1 MSPKSKKS
9 NKNNKQNDGD
19 NFLIHGHNNHI
30 DSDSEGKNR
39 EMSINSELF
48 YGMNNRSVEPLD
60 RTPSLGATVGR
71 GFSIVNSNNNT
82 STNANSLSKRRQSF
96 NKSKAM
102 KGNNASNSDFSNQNT
117 AIRRPSENLEPF
129 QFKHPFGSQP
139 NTIIKNTGNIK
150 NVKKDALMPP
160 RSNSITS
167 LLGAAAMMNSDS
179 KRNSLVNFNMNDLDK
194 INNNNSGSNNTG
206 AMKPPK
212 KLPVTQKQQNNNEIM
227 EMHKAPSMSEFDF
240 FGANGRKDSFKAPSF
255 IPQSLNDL
263 DTDIFLNRKNSNIR
277 GSIVLENNANRYSRT
292 FSSGMQQFL
301 NQNFGTRSDMHNA
314 LSSDANNNNNSNIPK
329 RNENNQNQR
338 RRNSSIGASQFADY
352 IKGNE
357 NAISDDEDDD
367 HHPLHRSGHHQTSD
381 VRGHRSGNSD
391 YENNKDDGMTTDDM
405 IQLAHAAALAGG
417 VPLSQQQHK
426 QSFRN
431 SFIGN
436 GVNLQSLLQQ
446 DPTLSGNFNG
456 RGRRSIR
463 ANSNTPMPMGTP
475 PLHAFGNSFS
485 MMNNMGLNVAITSD
499 EEDNHSLSHHSN
511 DFDLFNQSGGLR
523 DSFFNGLSGQASFP
537 TGSSSTKGSAKG
549 KTKANKKNG
558 TSLKKKNSKA
568 AADPAVSEAK
578 KQNRIVADAA
588 FEAAAH
594 ASSLATINKQE
605 KESFATQRRGKKLE
619 KSKKLKMNNIINPPI
634 MSTNSSVKNSKK
646 KGILQGN
653 GTSEPNIINENK
665 RFMGQGVISEFNTTN
680 KKSENVRSMKSFG
693 KIMKPSDFLT
703 TTLTTSMEPTSK
715 NASNKKSTGLKR
727 KLPSTES
734 NKKKAVAKDRSSF
747 GGKSEENEALNKN
760 RTQDEVEAAAA
771 LQIIA
776 KSESPL
782 PPYNRKDSMVQGVD
796 THLIHNDEVDQMDID
811 MKNQLMNAS
820 YDGYGDEDYEYNNNN
835 YQDDASNFNEED
847 EDIDYNEVEASDE
860 EMQFEHDSSESSELL
875 SVKTTNDEKV
885 KTKRKPRASTK
896 KTASNEAKKQTRSR
910 AAPVA
915 RKPPVLL
922 AEPIRVANPIIPQI
936 KNENDDV
943 SIRNS
948 LTEGERNSA
957 ESSLKPEGSQN
968 TGNNNDN
975 VAVLGATNVDQL
987 MLILQ
992 ARQKGFQKHIKKTS
1006 DGKLDI
1012 FSNPDIIPPAVELV
1026 GGVDKPKVNEDAQHF
1041 SHGKEDD
1048 HEHSSSSN
1056 ESSVNS
1062 SNRKMYV
1069 CKYCKKQFSQ
1079 TTHLEVH
1086 VRSHVGLKPYTCE
1099 HCGKSF
1105 TQGGNLR
1112 THIRLHTGEQPF
1124 KCDICTKR
1132 FSRKGNLQAHMLTH
1146 DKSKPFPCKLD
1157 DCEKS
1162 FTQLG
1167 NLKSHQN
1174 KFHSTTLNNL
1184 TLKLA
1189 EGLTGEESNEELQ
1202 ALDYLGSLYKNSN
1215 RGIKGRG
1222 KKQLSET
1229 EA

>member
-1 MSPKSKKS
+1 MSPKVKD
-9 NKNNKQNDGD
+9 NKNNKHDED
-19 NFLIHGHNNHI
+19 SFLINDQNNHSE
-30 DSDSEGKNR
+30 SDVEGKNR

-48 YGMNNRSVEPLD
+48 YNLNNRSVEPLD
-60 RTPSLGATVGR
+60 RTPSIGATISR
-71 GFSIVNSNNNT
+71 GFSIVNSNNQ
-82 STNANSLSKRRQSF
+82 SSGLSKRRQSF

-102 KGNNASNSDFSNQNT
+102 KNNNSDSNNQNT

-129 QFKHPFGSQP
+129 QFKHPFGQP
-139 NTIIKNTGNIK
+139 NTVIKHT
-150 NVKKDALMPP
+150 NVKPNKKDSLLPP

-194 INNNNSGSNNTG
+194 IQNNSGSNNVGT
-206 AMKPPK
+206 MKPPK
-212 KLPVTQKQQNNNEIM
+212 KLPITQKQQNNDIQDV
-227 EMHKAPSMSEFDF
+227 HKAPSMSEFDF
-240 FGANGRKDSFKAPSF
+240 FGSSGRKDSFKAPSF
-255 IPQSLNDL
+255 IPQSFNDM
-263 DTDIFLNRKNSNIR
+263 DTDIFLNRKNSNVR
-277 GSIVLENNANRYSRT
+277 GSMVMDNHNGRYSRT

-301 NQNFGTRSDMHNA
+301 NQNFGSRPDLNNG
-314 LSSDANNNNNSNIPK
+314 LSSDLNNNTNSNISRTK
-329 RNENNQNQR
+329 DTNQNNR
-338 RRNSSIGASQFADY
+338 RTPSVGASQFADY

-357 NAISDDEDDD
+357 NAISDDDEDD
-367 HHPLHRSGHHQTSD
+367 HHPLHRPHQTSD
-381 VRGHRSGNSD
+381 LRGQRNGMND
-391 YENNKDDGMTTDDM
+391 YDKDDGMTTDDM

-426 QSFRN
+426 QSFRS

-446 DPTLSGNFNG
+446 DPTLSGNFSG

-463 ANSNTPMPMGTP
+463 ANSNTPMPMATP

-499 EEDNHSLSHHSN
+499 EEDSHNLSNHNN
-511 DFDLFNQSGGLR
+511 DFDLFNQAGGLR
-523 DSFFNGLSGQASFP
+523 DSFVNGLSGQ
-537 TGSSSTKGSAKG
+537 GQLMNSSSSKSSKG
-549 KTKANKKNG
+549 KKKKMKKS
-558 TSLKKKNSKA
+558 TTLKKKNIKTTNDSA
-568 AADPAVSEAK
+568 ALQAK
-578 KQNRIVADAA
+578 RQNRIIADAA

-594 ASSLATINKQE
+594 ASSLATMNKQE
-605 KESFATQRRGKKLE
+605 KESSATQRRGKKLE
-619 KSKKLKMNNIINPPI
+619 KPKKLKMNNI
-634 MSTNSSVKNSKK
+634 TTSSVM
-646 KGILQGN
+646 N
-653 GTSEPNIINENK
+653 GTLMKTNKRRSTAQSNEPNIINENK
-665 RFMGQGVISEFNTTN
+665 KFMGQGVISEFNTN
-680 KKSENVRSMKSFG
+680 KKSETSRSMKSFG

-703 TTLTTSMEPTSK
+703 TTLTSSMEPTNKGASK
-715 NASNKKSTGLKR
+715 RTGANKR
-727 KLPSTES
+727 KLPAAES
-734 NKKKAVAKDRSSF
+734 NKKKLVNKGDLKDKNDETDDVLNRS
-747 GGKSEENEALNKN
+747 

-782 PPYNRKDSMVQGVD
+782 PSNNRKDSMVQGVD
-796 THLIHNDEVDQMDID
+796 THLIHNEVDQMDLD
-811 MKNQLMNAS
+811 MKNQLMNAT
-820 YDGYGDEDYEYNNNN
+820 YEGYGNDGYDYSN
-835 YQDDASNFNEED
+835 YHDNGSN
-847 EDIDYNEVEASDE
+847 SDE
-860 EMQFEHDSSESSELL
+860 EEVVNYNDVSEQEDPGNETESSKEPS
-875 SVKTTNDEKV
+875 SVKETPSERV
-885 KTKRKPRASTK
+885 KPKRKPRSTTK
-896 KTASNEAKKQTRSR
+896 RAGSNEGKKATRSK
-910 AAPVA
+910 ASQGV

-922 AEPIRVANPIIPQI
+922 AEPIRVANPIIPQMKI
-936 KNENDDV
+936 ETKEK
-943 SIRNS
+943 S
-948 LTEGERNSA
+948 TEKEGEGEGDVMSVKRE
-957 ESSLKPEGSQN
+957 ESENVN
-968 TGNNNDN
+968 TNEN

-1012 FSNPDIIPPAVELV
+1012 YSNPDIIPPAVELV
-1026 GGVDKPKVNEDAQHF
+1026 GGVDKPKVNEDHHF
-1041 SHGKEDD
+1041 SHSKNEDPESKD
-1048 HEHSSSSN
+1048 PSTESN
-1056 ESSVNS
+1056 VT

-1086 VRSHVGLKPYTCE
+1086 VRSHVGLKPYKCE

-1112 THIRLHTGEQPF
+1112 THVRLHTGEQPF
-1124 KCDICTKR
+1124 QCEICSKR

-1157 DCEKS
+1157 NCEKS

-1189 EGLTGEESNEELQ
+1189 EGLNGHESEEELR
-1202 ALDYLGSLYKNSN
+1202 ALDYLGNLYKNSN

-1222 KKQLSET
+1222 KKQASET

>member
-1 MSPKSKKS
+1 MSPKVKD
-9 NKNNKQNDGD
+9 NKNNKNDEE
-19 NFLIHGHNNHI
+19 NFLLNDQHNHI
-30 DSDSEGKNR
+30 DSDTEGKNR

-48 YGMNNRSVEPLD
+48 YNINNRSVEPLD
-60 RTPSLGATVGR
+60 RTPSIGASIGR
-71 GFSIVNSNNNT
+71 GFSIVNANNH
-82 STNANSLSKRRQSF
+82 SSGLSKRRQSF
-96 NKSKAM
+96 NKKAI
-102 KGNNASNSDFSNQNT
+102 KNNSDSINQNT

-129 QFKHPFGSQP
+129 QFKHPFGQP
-139 NTIIKNTGNIK
+139 NTVIKNTHVKPN
-150 NVKKDALMPP
+150 KKDSLLPP

-194 INNNNSGSNNTG
+194 LNNNSGNNNVG

-212 KLPVTQKQQNNNEIM
+212 KLLVTQKQQNNDIPDV
-227 EMHKAPSMSEFDF
+227 HKAPSMSEFDF
-240 FGANGRKDSFKAPSF
+240 FGSNGRKDSFKAPSF
-255 IPQSLNDL
+255 IPQSFNDM
-263 DTDIFLNRKNSNIR
+263 DADIFLNRKNSNVR
-277 GSIVLENNANRYSRT
+277 GSMVMDNHNGRYSRT

-301 NQNFGTRSDMHNA
+301 NQNFGSRPDLNNG
-314 LSSDANNNNNSNIPK
+314 LSSDLNNNANSNIPK
-329 RNENNQNQR
+329 KNENQNSR
-338 RRNSSIGASQFADY
+338 RTPSVGASQFADY

-357 NAISDDEDDD
+357 NAISDDDDDD
-367 HHPLHRSGHHQTSD
+367 HHPLHRPHQTSD
-381 VRGHRSGNSD
+381 LRGQRNGIND
-391 YENNKDDGMTTDDM
+391 YDNKDDGMTTDDM

-426 QSFRN
+426 QSFRG
-431 SFIGN
+431 SFLGN

-446 DPTLSGNFNG
+446 DPTLSGNFSG

-463 ANSNTPMPMGTP
+463 ANSNTPMATP

-499 EEDNHSLSHHSN
+499 EEDNHNLSNHNN

-523 DSFFNGLSGQASFP
+523 DSFVNGLSGQAQLMNMSN
-537 TGSSSTKGSAKG
+537 SNKSAKG
-549 KTKANKKNG
+549 KKKKMKKA
-558 TSLKKKNSKA
+558 TTTLKKKNVKA
-568 AADPAVSEAK
+568 ANDSTALQVK
-578 KQNRIVADAA
+578 KQNRIIADAA

-594 ASSLATINKQE
+594 ANSLATMNKQE
-605 KESFATQRRGKKLE
+605 KESSATQRRGKKLE
-619 KSKKLKMNNIINPPI
+619 KPKKLKMNNI
-634 MSTNSSVKNSKK
+634 TTSSAMNGTLVKNNKRKS
-646 KGILQGN
+646 IQQTN
-653 GTSEPNIINENK
+653 EPNIINENK
-665 RFMGQGVISEFNTTN
+665 KFMGQGIISEFNT
-680 KKSENVRSMKSFG
+680 KKSENSRSMKSFG

-703 TTLTTSMEPTSK
+703 TTLTSSMEPTSK
-715 NASNKKSTGLKR
+715 NANKRTGTIKR
-727 KLPSTES
+727 KLPAAES
-734 NKKKAVAKDRSSF
+734 NKKKL
-747 GGKSEENEALNKN
+747 LNKGDSGN
-760 RTQDEVEAAAA
+760 RNGEEEDVLNKSRTQDEVEAAAA

-782 PPYNRKDSMVQGVD
+782 PSNRKDSMVHGVD
-796 THLIHNDEVDQMDID
+796 THLIHNEVDQMDLD
-811 MKNQLMNAS
+811 MKNQLMNAT
-820 YDGYGDEDYEYNNNN
+820 YEGYENDGYDYSNYNG
-835 YQDDASNFNEED
+835 SNSD
-847 EDIDYNEVEASDE
+847 DE
-860 EMQFEHDSSESSELL
+860 EVVNYHEVSEHEEYENETEGSKEPL
-875 SVKTTNDEKV
+875 SMKGSPTEKV
-885 KTKRKPRASTK
+885 KSKRKPRSTAK
-896 KTASNEAKKQTRSR
+896 RSSSNEGKRQTRSR
-910 AAPVA
+910 ASQGI

-936 KNENDDV
+936 KMDTNDTSIQNV
-943 SIRNS
+943 SG
-948 LTEGERNSA
+948 EGESVEASVKR
-957 ESSLKPEGSQN
+957 EGSDDIN
-968 TGNNNDN
+968 KNEN

-1012 FSNPDIIPPAVELV
+1012 YSNPDIIPPAVELV
-1026 GGVDKPKVNEDAQHF
+1026 GGVDKPKVNEDHHF
-1041 SHGKEDD
+1041 SHGKDED
-1048 HEHSSSSN
+1048 HEGNSTSN
-1056 ESSVNS
+1056 EVNVTS
-1062 SNRKMYV
+1062 GNRKMYV

-1086 VRSHVGLKPYTCE
+1086 VRSHVGLKPYKCE

-1124 KCDICTKR
+1124 QCEICTKR

-1157 DCEKS
+1157 NCEKS

-1189 EGLTGEESNEELQ
+1189 EGLTGHESEEELR
-1202 ALDYLGSLYKNSN
+1202 ALDYLGNLYKNSN

-1222 KKQLSET
+1222 KKQT
-1229 EA
+1229 PEAEA